1 MKKKILNIVIDILLF
16 YIIFG
21 VTDIIMIKVFSSKNF
36 WLELGIY
43 IIFYGIVFG
52 GKSEILYLCKRIIKK
67 SSVAEKEC
75 DEDK

>member
-1 MKKKILNIVIDILLF
+1 
-16 YIIFG
+16 
-21 VTDIIMIKVFSSKNF
+21 MIKVFNSKNF

-43 IIFYGIVFG
+43 IVFYGIVFG
-52 GKSEILYLCKRIIKK
+52 GKSGILYLCKRIIKK